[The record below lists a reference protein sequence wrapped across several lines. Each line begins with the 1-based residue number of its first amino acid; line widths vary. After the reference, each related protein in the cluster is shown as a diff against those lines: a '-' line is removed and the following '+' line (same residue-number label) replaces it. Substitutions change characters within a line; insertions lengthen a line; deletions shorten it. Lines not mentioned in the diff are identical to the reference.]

1 MIVQLVG
8 VTLFVLAASTITW
21 AMLSLRTAQQ
31 RRSAS
36 THSATTRSASTQKL
50 A

>member
-1 MIVQLVG
+1 MIVQIVG
-8 VTLFVLAASTITW
+8 VALFVLAASTITW

-31 RRSAS
+31 RRSAT
-36 THSATTRSASTQKL
+36 THSATTQKL